1 MNTHIL
7 YHVDPGLGP
16 EERWLLLQW
25 SMVLG
30 LDQTLTCTLLELN
43 NRLGLSPQ
51 HAKKALASLKVNG
64 YLSCE
69 TVRHGR
75 GRPVSSH
82 RVSSRFLRS
91 LEKLDATISA
101 HQPEIEA
108 LCRQAIT
115 IRASRKEKTQNLMS
129 GEQRSNILVPAT
141 YWLLTVLLA
150 HADTPGVVRGV
161 SYGQLISVTGMTK
174 ERLKS
179 QLSKLKK
186 LGIIANHEP
195 GVLRS
200 QEGTCMRSVYFLN
213 LAHPLL
219 MGEDSRGLSVVINST
234 GRPRNKNFLSGF
246 YDAALVAS
254 EVIENAEMIREKI
267 DEITVVDLDIEEHE
281 AQWESML
288 LKNRYANTYNHL
300 LQNARSLLPPL
311 KFLEPVAAEVLA
323 FHRLGMGSILKAHI
337 LSYAVMLLS
346 NHWVE
351 LEHGRGKPSDPI
363 GSMMTAI
370 KRDCSSLV
378 VVDDNQDDAAF
389 HTFIYALA
397 HHLAVELYYALK
409 QVEQQQFDCDFAAAF
424 FSVVP
429 FKHEGKEFWKLDVHF
444 RPSDGVMYLH
454 NVRIDFRSVNISLP
468 VEFNVL
474 AGEKPN

>member
-1 MNTHIL
+1 MDTRIL
-7 YHVDPGLGP
+7 HYVDPGLGP
-16 EERWLLLQW
+16 EERWFLLQW
-25 SMVLG
+25 SMVFG
-30 LDQTLTCTLLELN
+30 LDQMLTCTLLELN

-82 RVSSRFLRS
+82 RVSSRFLWS
-91 LEKLDATISA
+91 LEKLEATIPP

-108 LCRQAIT
+108 LCRKAIT

-141 YWLLTVLLA
+141 YCLLTVLLA
-150 HADTPGVVRGV
+150 HADTPGIVRGV
-161 SYGQLISVTGMTK
+161 SYGHLISVTGMTK

-186 LGIIANHEP
+186 LGVIANHEP

-200 QEGTCMRSVYFLN
+200 QEGTSMRSVYFLN

-219 MGEDSRGLSVVINST
+219 MGEDSRGLSVILSST
-234 GRPRNKNFLSGF
+234 GRPGNKNFLSGF

-254 EVIENAEMIREKI
+254 EVIENAEKIREKI
-267 DEITVVDLDIEEHE
+267 DEITVVDLGLEEHE

-311 KFLEPVAAEVLA
+311 KFLEPVVDEVLE

-351 LEHGRGKPSDPI
+351 IEHGRGKPSDPI

-378 VVDDNQDDAAF
+378 VADDSQDAVDF

-397 HHLAVELYYALK
+397 HHLAVELYYVLK
-409 QVEQQQFDCDFAAAF
+409 QVEQQQFDCDFAVAF
-424 FSVVP
+424 FSVEP
-429 FKHEGKEFWKLDVHF
+429 FTHEGNELWKLDVHF
-444 RPSDGVMYLH
+444 RPSDGVMYLN
-454 NVRIDFRSVNISLP
+454 NVLISIRSVNISLP

-474 AGEKPN
+474 AGGKEN